1 MVDVINYSEV
11 DEVVENDSVPLTDV
25 DESLMIVEVMLDH
38 EGLDV
43 RLGYDVCPADD
54 VVLLDDDIIEDGD
67 VF

>member
-1 MVDVINYSEV
+1 MVDVANYSEV

-25 DESLMIVEVMLDH
+25 DETLMIVEVMLDH

-43 RLGYDVCPADD
+43 RLGYDVYPADD
-54 VVLLDDDIIEDGD
+54 VFLLDDDIIEDGD